1 MDDLP
6 VASGWYYLEGS
17 HVSGWYR
24 YYELET
30 GVQHVVAFISDE
42 SYDYFKDGEIINLKK
57 YMCAYRKDIPS
68 DEDHELTELY
78 VSDDSLETVKFDMDV
93 ALAAA
98 GWYVLPGFDP
108 EF

>member
-1 MDDLP
+1 
-6 VASGWYYLEGS
+6 
-17 HVSGWYR
+17 
-24 YYELET
+24 
-30 GVQHVVAFISDE
+30 
-42 SYDYFKDGEIINLKK
+42 
-57 YMCAYRKDIPS
+57 MCAYRKDIPS

-78 VSDDSLETVKFDMDV
+78 VSDDNLETVKFDMDV